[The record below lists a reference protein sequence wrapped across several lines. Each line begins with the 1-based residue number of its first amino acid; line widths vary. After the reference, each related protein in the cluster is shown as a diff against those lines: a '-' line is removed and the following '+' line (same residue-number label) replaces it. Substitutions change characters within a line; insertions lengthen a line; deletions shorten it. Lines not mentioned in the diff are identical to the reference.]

1 MASIE
6 FRAPWSRSLK
16 VASAFSVA
24 TLGIVFCAGLFSMYA
39 RAPAFVTVMLVTV
52 PALVAAAALP
62 FMVRG
67 YVLTDDAILVNR
79 LGWRTQLP
87 LVGLKSVTGDVEAFR
102 RSIRVF
108 GNGGLF
114 SFTGEFWSRRLG
126 RYRALATD
134 PDRAVVLRW
143 PDRTIV
149 ITPHDPQHFIM
160 RARTLLKYAE
170 FERR

>member
-1 MASIE
+1 MAPIE
-6 FRAPWSRSLK
+6 FQAPWSKTLR
-16 VASAFSVA
+16 VATVFSVA
-24 TLGIVFCAGLFSMYA
+24 MLAIMFCAGLFTLPH
-39 RAPAFVTVMLVTV
+39 APWFVSALLIGTPLVML
-52 PALVAAAALP
+52 AGALP

-67 YVLTDDAILVNR
+67 YVLTEDAILVRR
-79 LGWRTQLP
+79 LGWETRLP
-87 LVGLKSVTGDVEAFR
+87 LAQLKSVSGDVEAMR

-134 PDRAVVLRW
+134 FDRAIVLRY
-143 PDRTIV
+143 PKRTIV

-160 RARTLLKYAE
+160 RARTLMKHAE
-170 FERR
+170 FERQ